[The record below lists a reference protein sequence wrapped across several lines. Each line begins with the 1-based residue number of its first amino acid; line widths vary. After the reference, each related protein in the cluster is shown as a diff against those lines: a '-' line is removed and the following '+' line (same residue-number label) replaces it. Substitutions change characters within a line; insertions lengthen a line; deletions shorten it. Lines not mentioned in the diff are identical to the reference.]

1 MPPSLSTSVG
11 GIKLSSCLYN
21 ASGPRSGTVEALK
34 KVAASS
40 GTGAVLSKSATIS
53 SQSGNPLPRVHHDED
68 QMHTWQRISRLAGN
82 PLPRVHHD
90 EDQMASYNSEGLPN
104 QGIDYYIQADNVT
117 EIMAPAPEKP
127 YMVSLSGK
135 TLDDNCV
142 MLKRI
147 LDNPGTIAAIEL
159 NLACPNIIGKPTLA
173 YDMEQLESVMSR
185 ITQDFKAYYSKNTKP
200 VFGGMCNEWHDIGN

>member
-53 SQSGNPLPRVHHDED
+53 SQS
-68 QMHTWQRISRLAGN
+68 GN